1 VSLASEIMN
10 SGDVWAKL
18 AELGRKIDNLT
29 SGRRLEDASIGAR
42 GIRLIDEGGMTI
54 NGGFLRMTD
63 ETGSVGLL
71 YFGPNSI
78 GSGRVWQ
85 FSFPSGEVAF
95 GLIST
100 SGDGFWGG
108 NDQAGNLILSNDAQT
123 GVGLARPYVPLR
135 LIPSGEAQLSGTS
148 FWPSHTNTSFT
159 RVMYGFN
166 PIFHPKVE
174 IGVATAT
181 AGSGSAEW
189 RLLLNG
195 TDVTGTVS
203 GGASRVVSIPDWG
216 EGVLPGHTVE
226 FSLELRIAGGG
237 TRAFAQCDKLFARQ
251 S

>member
-1 VSLASEIMN
+1 MGLSDIMQ
-10 SGDVWAKL
+10 SGDIWAVVADL
-18 AELGRKIDNLT
+18 QRQLRNLT

-42 GIRLIDEGGMTI
+42 GIRLLDGGGMTI

-71 YFGPNSI
+71 YFGPNSN
-78 GSGRVWQ
+78 GNRVWQ
-85 FSFPSGEVAF
+85 FSYPSGEVAF
-95 GLIST
+95 GLISAT
-100 SGDGFWGG
+100 GNGVWGG
-108 NDQAGNLILSNDAQT
+108 LDTDGHTILSNDSES
-123 GVGLARPYVPLR
+123 GVGLGRPYVPLR
-135 LIPSGEAQLSGTS
+135 LVPSGEAQLSGTS

-174 IGVATAT
+174 IGVSTAT
-181 AGSGSAEW
+181 AGGGSAEW

-203 GGASRVVSIPDWG
+203 GSASRVVSIPGWG
-216 EGVLPGHTVE
+216 TSVLPAHTVE
-226 FSLELRIAGGG
+226 FSIELRIAGGG
-237 TRAFAQCDKLFARQ
+237 SRAFAQCDKLFARQ